1 MIPRWIVLCLV
12 LTGTAACVVDIGG
25 PKKVPRIRIISD
37 IIRTDTIDAG
47 PSKPI
52 VIQISDSSGGLRNQ
66 VTVNIVGTPAGTP
79 DGNFG
84 MWVRDAGGG
93 PSGGVN
99 LISDGQASFQVFFGR
114 RAGPAPIVISVPELR
129 LVDTLWFT
137 VKPGAPAHV
146 TLRPGFAVVVIGGSY
161 LQSAIVVDEGGND
174 LYLST
179 RLTFFSSDPEVT
191 VSAIGQVTGAAYG
204 RAGIKVSYEQM
215 TETAAVSV
223 VPVGRLATVLTPNG
237 VPEASVTVMGTDG
250 SGLTRYPTPQDA
262 SAAVWSADATR
273 IYYVGTSRGAN
284 QTQRIYSLTLAD
296 GASSPLVQDT
306 VTGLIGAKLA
316 SPGISSDGA
325 WIYFTTQI
333 AINGPTSGD
342 VWRVHPDGTGL
353 TRLVTGPVTG
363 SPWVARTSPSPSP
376 DGTRL
381 AYVEKTTSPT
391 TTANDVKIL
400 DLQSGSTLTI
410 SGSGADEIRWSP
422 TANRIA
428 TKGGAG
434 LYVVNADGS
443 GLTQLVPNISFFT
456 GLDWSPDGR
465 WIVANLWGT
474 PTILDPA
481 TGLQLPLGFRGEG
494 QSWSSR

>member
-12 LTGTAACVVDIGG
+12 LTSTAACVVDIGG

-37 IIRTDTIDAG
+37 INRTDTIDAG
-47 PSKPI
+47 PSKLI
-52 VIQISDSSGGLRNQ
+52 VIEISDSSGRLSNE
-66 VTVNIVGTPAGTP
+66 VTVNIAGTPAGTP
-79 DGNFG
+79 DGNLG
-84 MWVRDAGGG
+84 MYVRDAGGG

-114 RAGPAPIVISVPELR
+114 RAGQAPIVISVPELKV
-129 LVDTLWFT
+129 LDTLWFT
-137 VKPGAPAHV
+137 VMPGAPAHI
-146 TLRPGFAVVVIGGSY
+146 TLRPGFAVVVVGGSY
-161 LQSAIVVDEGGND
+161 QQSAIVVDEGGND
-174 LYLST
+174 LNLGSQ
-179 RLTFFSSDPEVT
+179 LAISSSDPEVT
-191 VSAIGQVTGAAYG
+191 VSATGQVTGAGYG
-204 RAGIKVSYEQM
+204 RARIKVSYGRL
-215 TETAAVSV
+215 TETALVSV
-223 VPVGRLATVLTPNG
+223 VPAGRLATVLTPNG
-237 VPEASVTVMGTDG
+237 VPEASVTVLGTDG
-250 SGLTRYPTPQDA
+250 SGSRRYPTPQDA
-262 SAAVWSADATR
+262 SAAVWSADVSR

-284 QTQRIYSLTLAD
+284 ETQRIYSLTLAD
-296 GASSPLVQDT
+296 GASNPLIQDT
-306 VTGLIGAKLA
+306 VSGLMGAKLA
-316 SPGISSDGA
+316 SPAISYDGA

-333 AINGPTSGD
+333 ALNGPTSGD

-353 TRLVTGPVTG
+353 TRLVTGPVAG

-391 TTANDVKIL
+391 TTTNDVKIL

-410 SGSGADEIRWSP
+410 RGSGADEIRWSP

-456 GLDWSPDGR
+456 GLDWSPDGQ

-481 TGLQLPLGFRGEG
+481 TSLQLPLGFRGEG
-494 QSWSSR
+494 QSWASK